1 MNYLID
7 LPPVLLRLRVKYD
20 EIGME
25 GKRKRATDDFQ
36 ILIVKEE
43 EKKVVGCMVKI
54 AEDEPSPNQEKDESL
69 EQEFHSPK
77 TTNLTIPAAY
87 FIKKKNYTCHITPYP
102 TKSNML

>member
-1 MNYLID
+1 M
-7 LPPVLLRLRVKYD
+7 KYD

-87 FIKKKNYTCHITPYP
+87 FIKKKTIPTTSHHTPLNLTCFNNSI
-102 TKSNML
+102 SV